1 MTETRRLWAITGT
14 AAAMVAVLAALVYLT
29 TKLIRKMNNKPTQPI
44 IGPITSPFG
53 KRKAPVAGA
62 STTHNGVDVAATVGT
77 TVRAPWDG
85 TVLDIYN
92 DTKHGGG
99 KTMLITHTNG
109 FRTGY
114 CHLSDYIARKGQQV
128 KQGDPICRT
137 GNTGTSTGPHLH
149 FSLRDEN
156 NARVDPQQYG
166 FTFKESLA

>member
-62 STTHNGVDVAATVGT
+62 STNHGGVDVDANIGT
-77 TVRAPWDG
+77 EVRAPWDG
-85 TVLDIYN
+85 TVKKTYD
-92 DTKHGGG
+92 DTTYGGG
-99 KTMLITHTNG
+99 LTMIIKHDNG
-109 FRTGY
+109 FTSGF
-114 CHLSDYIARKGQQV
+114 CHLSAFAKSAGERV
-128 KQGDPICRT
+128 RQGTVVCLT
-137 GNTGTSTGPHLH
+137 GNTGRTSGPHLH
-149 FSLRDEN
+149 FSLRDTN
-156 NARVDPQQYG
+156 GNRVDPQQYG